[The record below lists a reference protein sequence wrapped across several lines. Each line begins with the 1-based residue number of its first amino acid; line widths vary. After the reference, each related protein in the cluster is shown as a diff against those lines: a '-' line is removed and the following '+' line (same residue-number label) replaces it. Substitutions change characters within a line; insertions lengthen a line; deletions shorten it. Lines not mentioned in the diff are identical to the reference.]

1 MTEEL
6 EKLNTIKETCEILKL
21 SKFTIYKM
29 IKEKILLTVP
39 YGNVQR
45 VRQSE
50 IDRILTG
57 NQRKNETIE

>member
-1 MTEEL
+1 MNEKT

-57 NQRKNETIE
+57 NQRKNETME